1 MLRATEAPRKGEACG
16 GARRGTLYAKPN
28 GGDGMQQKTFW
39 MHREQQEYPILRG
52 RHSADAAVVGGGL
65 TGLMT
70 ALWLSRAGLRVAL
83 VEAVRLGSG
92 ASGCCAGVA
101 SLCGGLRYARVEKQ
115 LGAGAA
121 GAYAQT
127 LSGAF
132 RALRELA
139 REQGPSSGW
148 RDADVRLVTEKDGG
162 MRLLEREAQAMMR
175 AGVAATVG
183 APSLCPLPA
192 AAALTVKDM
201 GMLNPAR
208 FLRYLAAQAARNGVK
223 IYESSRATSLETN
236 MVHTER
242 GSIQAPYIMI
252 ATGYP
257 IVNTPGWYFLRM
269 QQRQGWLMPLEAT
282 ARFEGIYLDAD
293 GRYALRNLHNGA
305 LFQLNGG
312 PVGARENR
320 SALETFRRTYAPA
333 LGCGEPAGVYGGAE
347 CVTADGL
354 PFIGPY
360 SRKTPNLFVAG
371 GYGGQGLIGAML
383 AAQIISARVLGLP
396 GEGYDLYCGQRGG
409 VTPRF
414 LLGLAGRY
422 AGGLAA
428 RHWAP
433 RCPHMGCR
441 LVYDAQARI
450 WECPC
455 HGSRF
460 DDIGR
465 VLSGPAVHD
474 AQVRRGNGR

>member
-1 MLRATEAPRKGEACG
+1 
-16 GARRGTLYAKPN
+16 
-28 GGDGMQQKTFW
+28 MQQKTFW
-39 MHREQQEYPILRG
+39 MHREQQEYPIIRG

-83 VEAVRLGSG
+83 VEAARLGSG
-92 ASGCCAGVA
+92 ASACCAGIA
-101 SLCGGLRYARVEKQ
+101 SVCGGLRYARLEKR

-121 GAYAQT
+121 ADYARTQA
-127 LSGAF
+127 GAF
-132 RALRELA
+132 RALRDLA

-148 RDADVRLVTEKDGG
+148 RDADVHLTAEGESGARRLEQ
-162 MRLLEREAQAMMR
+162 EAQAMMR
-175 AGVAATVG
+175 AGVAASV
-183 APSLCPLPA
+183 APPSLCPLPA
-192 AAALTVKDM
+192 AAALTVRDM
-201 GMLNPAR
+201 GMLHPMR
-208 FLRYLAAQAARNGVK
+208 FLRYLAAQAVRQGAK
-223 IYESSRATSLETN
+223 FYEDSRVTSLETN

-242 GSIQAPYIMI
+242 GSVQAPYIII

-269 QQRQGWLMPLEAT
+269 QQRQGWLLPLESAV
-282 ARFEGIYLDAD
+282 RFEGIYLDAE
-293 GRYALRNLHNGA
+293 GRYALRNLRDGA

-312 PVGARENR
+312 PVGAGENR
-320 SALETFRRTYAPA
+320 TALEAFRRNYAPA
-333 LGCGEPAGVYGGAE
+333 LGCGEPDGMYGGAE

-360 SRKTPNLFVAG
+360 SHKTPNLFVAG
-371 GYGGQGLIGAML
+371 GYGGRGLVGAML

-396 GEGYDLYCGQRGG
+396 GEGYDLYGGQRGG

-414 LLGLAGRY
+414 VLGLAGRY
-422 AGGLAA
+422 AGGLTT

-441 LVYDAQARI
+441 LVYDACARI

-474 AQVRRGNGR
+474 AQVRRSK

>member
-1 MLRATEAPRKGEACG
+1 
-16 GARRGTLYAKPN
+16 
-28 GGDGMQQKTFW
+28 MQQKTFW
-39 MHREQQEYPILRG
+39 MHKDQQEYPVIRG

-65 TGLMT
+65 TGLIT
-70 ALWLSRAGLRVAL
+70 ALWLSRAGLRVTL
-83 VEAVRLGSG
+83 VEAARLGSG

-101 SLCGGLRYARVEKQ
+101 SVCGGTGYARLEKQ
-115 LGAGAA
+115 RGAA
-121 GAYAQT
+121 AASAYARTQA
-127 LSGAF
+127 SAF
-132 RALRELA
+132 RALRDLA

-148 RDADVRLVTEKDGG
+148 RDADVRLVAESDGDA
-162 MRLLEREAQAMMR
+162 RLLEKEAQAMMR
-175 AGVAATVG
+175 AGLPASVG
-183 APSLCPLPA
+183 QPSLCPLPA
-192 AAALTVKDM
+192 VSALTVRDM
-201 GMLNPAR
+201 GMLHPMR
-208 FLRYLAAQAARNGVK
+208 FLRYVAAQAVRHGVK
-223 IYESSRATSLETN
+223 LHEGSRATSLETN

-242 GSIQAPYIMI
+242 GSIQAPYIII

-269 QQRQGWLMPLEAT
+269 QQRQGWLLPLET
-282 ARFEGIYLDAD
+282 AVRFEGIYLAAD
-293 GRYALRNLHNGA
+293 GRYALRGLPEGA
-305 LFQLNGG
+305 LFQLGGG
-312 PVGARENR
+312 PVGARENHA
-320 SALETFRRTYAPA
+320 ALDTFRRVYAPA

-347 CVTADGL
+347 CFTADGL

-371 GYGGQGLIGAML
+371 GYGGRGLVGAML
-383 AAQIISARVLGLP
+383 AAQAISARVLGLP
-396 GEGYDLYCGQRGG
+396 GEGYDLYGGQRGG

-441 LVYDAQARI
+441 LVYDAHARL

-465 VLSGPAVHD
+465 VISGPAVHD
-474 AQVRRGNGR
+474 AQVRRSK

>member
-1 MLRATEAPRKGEACG
+1 MRM
-16 GARRGTLYAKPN
+16 GAMRFG
-28 GGDGMQQKTFW
+28 
-39 MHREQQEYPILRG
+39 IC
-52 RHSADAAVVGGGL
+52 
-65 TGLMT
+65 MT
-70 ALWLSRAGLRVAL
+70 ARCFSSMEGLWARGKTVRRLRP
-83 VEAVRLGSG
+83 
-92 ASGCCAGVA
+92 
-101 SLCGGLRYARVEKQ
+101 
-115 LGAGAA
+115 
-121 GAYAQT
+121 
-127 LSGAF
+127 F
-132 RALRELA
+132 
-139 REQGPSSGW
+139 
-148 RDADVRLVTEKDGG
+148 
-162 MRLLEREAQAMMR
+162 
-175 AGVAATVG
+175 VG
-183 APSLCPLPA
+183 
-192 AAALTVKDM
+192 
-201 GMLNPAR
+201 
-208 FLRYLAAQAARNGVK
+208 
-223 IYESSRATSLETN
+223 
-236 MVHTER
+236 HTH
-242 GSIQAPYIMI
+242 P
-252 ATGYP
+252 P
-257 IVNTPGWYFLRM
+257 
-269 QQRQGWLMPLEAT
+269 
-282 ARFEGIYLDAD
+282 
-293 GRYALRNLHNGA
+293 
-305 LFQLNGG
+305 
-312 PVGARENR
+312 
-320 SALETFRRTYAPA
+320 

-465 VLSGPAVHD
+465 VLSGRPCMM
-474 AQVRRGNGR
+474 RRCAAETAGSYPLRLCQARISSSRVLNRVSSPCPVG

>member
-1 MLRATEAPRKGEACG
+1 
-16 GARRGTLYAKPN
+16 
-28 GGDGMQQKTFW
+28 MQQKTFW

-92 ASGCCAGVA
+92 ASGCCAGVV
-101 SLCGGLRYARVEKQ
+101 SLCDGLRYARVEKQ

-139 REQGPSSGW
+139 GEQGPSSGW
-148 RDADVRLVTEKDGG
+148 RDADVRVVTEKDGG

-208 FLRYLAAQAARNGVK
+208 FLRYLAAQAVRNGVK
-223 IYESSRATSLETN
+223 IYEGSRATSLETN

-257 IVNTPGWYFLRM
+257 IVNTPGWQF
-269 QQRQGWLMPLEAT
+269 W
-282 ARFEGIYLDAD
+282 I
-293 GRYALRNLHNGA
+293 
-305 LFQLNGG
+305 
-312 PVGARENR
+312 
-320 SALETFRRTYAPA
+320 
-333 LGCGEPAGVYGGAE
+333 
-347 CVTADGL
+347 
-354 PFIGPY
+354 
-360 SRKTPNLFVAG
+360 
-371 GYGGQGLIGAML
+371 
-383 AAQIISARVLGLP
+383 
-396 GEGYDLYCGQRGG
+396 
-409 VTPRF
+409 
-414 LLGLAGRY
+414 
-422 AGGLAA
+422 
-428 RHWAP
+428 
-433 RCPHMGCR
+433 
-441 LVYDAQARI
+441 
-450 WECPC
+450 
-455 HGSRF
+455 
-460 DDIGR
+460 
-465 VLSGPAVHD
+465 
-474 AQVRRGNGR
+474 

>member
-1 MLRATEAPRKGEACG
+1 
-16 GARRGTLYAKPN
+16 
-28 GGDGMQQKTFW
+28 MQQQTFW

-52 RHSADAAVVGGGL
+52 RHNADAAVVGGGL

-83 VEAVRLGSG
+83 VEAARLGSG

-101 SLCGGLRYARVEKQ
+101 SVCGGLRYARLEKQ
-115 LGAGAA
+115 RGATAA
-121 GAYAQT
+121 SAYAQT
-127 LSGAF
+127 QASAF

-148 RDADVRLVTEKDGG
+148 RDADVRLVTESDGG
-162 MRLLEREAQAMMR
+162 ARLLEQEAQAMMR

-183 APSLCPLPA
+183 QPSLCPLPA

-201 GMLNPAR
+201 GMLHPMR
-208 FLRYLAAQAARNGVK
+208 FLRYLAAQAARHGVK
-223 IYESSRATSLETN
+223 IYEGSRATALETN
-236 MVHTER
+236 MVHTQR
-242 GSIQAPYIMI
+242 GSVQAPYIII

-257 IVNTPGWYFLRM
+257 IVNTPGWYFLKM
-269 QQRQGWLMPLEAT
+269 QQRKGWLLPLKT
-282 ARFEGIYLDAD
+282 AVRFEGIYLDAD
-293 GRYALRNLHNGA
+293 GRYALRSLRDGA
-305 LFQLNGG
+305 LFQLGGG

-320 SALETFRRTYAPA
+320 AAPEVFRRTYAPA
-333 LGCGEPAGVYGGAE
+333 LGCGEPEGIYGGAE
-347 CVTADGL
+347 CFTADGL

-371 GYGGQGLIGAML
+371 GYGGRGLVGAML
-383 AAQIISARVLGLP
+383 AAQAISARVLGLP
-396 GEGYDLYCGQRGG
+396 ADGYDLYCGQRRGG
-409 VTPRF
+409 MPPRF
-414 LLGLAGRY
+414 VLELAGRY

-441 LVYDAQARI
+441 LIYDPHARI
-450 WECPC
+450 WERPC

-474 AQVRRGNGR
+474 AQVRRSK

>member
-1 MLRATEAPRKGEACG
+1 
-16 GARRGTLYAKPN
+16 
-28 GGDGMQQKTFW
+28 
-39 MHREQQEYPILRG
+39 
-52 RHSADAAVVGGGL
+52 
-65 TGLMT
+65 
-70 ALWLSRAGLRVAL
+70 
-83 VEAVRLGSG
+83 
-92 ASGCCAGVA
+92 
-101 SLCGGLRYARVEKQ
+101 
-115 LGAGAA
+115 
-121 GAYAQT
+121 
-127 LSGAF
+127 
-132 RALRELA
+132 
-139 REQGPSSGW
+139 
-148 RDADVRLVTEKDGG
+148 
-162 MRLLEREAQAMMR
+162 
-175 AGVAATVG
+175 
-183 APSLCPLPA
+183 
-192 AAALTVKDM
+192 
-201 GMLNPAR
+201 MLNPAR
-208 FLRYLAAQAARNGVK
+208 FLRYLAAQAVRNGVK
-223 IYESSRATSLETN
+223 IYEGSRATSLETN